1 MALTP
6 PPLTELLGQLKSL
19 AEDSSFKQ
27 DFDKN
32 SKALAQ
38 SLLTKLDL
46 VSREEFDA
54 QKALL
59 IRAQERISELELKL
73 EQLEQNSD

>member
-1 MALTP
+1 MALT

-59 IRAQERISELELKL
+59 IRAQQRINELELKL